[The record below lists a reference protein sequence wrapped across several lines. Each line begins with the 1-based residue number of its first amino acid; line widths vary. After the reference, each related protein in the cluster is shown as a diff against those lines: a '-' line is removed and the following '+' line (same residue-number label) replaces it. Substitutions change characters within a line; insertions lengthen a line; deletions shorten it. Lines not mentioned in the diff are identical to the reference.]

1 MMETMTTDQ
10 KKITNSNIKIIAQ
23 RTGACI
29 EERKN
34 ETLMEPYTQ
43 KFKNHKG
50 IKLITKY

>member
-1 MMETMTTDQ
+1 METISTDQ
-10 KKITNSNIKIIAQ
+10 KKITNSNIKIIVQ

-43 KFKNHKG
+43 NVQESKG
-50 IKLITKY
+50 TKLITKY